1 MAVNKILS
9 ICSILLFLSIGVYCV
24 DFNKDNVNKI
34 DELPDVYKEKQV
46 TVSENSITIEEL
58 LKKLSADTGLKL
70 IAGEDGDWRVKER
83 KIKIFAEN
91 AYISPVMYSIADVTK
106 FYWIPKDKDIYILSF
121 NKDTDKIIA
130 QLEDSVMN
138 AKAADKDAAINDMLN
153 AKNGEDLAKLR
164 KDDPVAYLMRS
175 TGLDKSLRD
184 TLNSNPAMYKSIIR
198 GEKRT
203 FKGNDISSATIKNI
217 NDLNDNMLD
226 IATGVFE
233 DRNAKVPGFF
243 AAARNNE
250 IPNDTSRVE
259 IDVNSDIN
267 MGGNNSVS
275 SGLLN
280 SVFSGYAI
288 VKVDGKMTGV
298 LPILDNKSTLAQ
310 KVASVLN
317 DLLEN
322 PNMTLESAMAQL
334 MTPEMLVALSM
345 DIKRSD
351 DIYKMPIPFNTY
363 FANEIDLGK
372 SPESLSEA
380 LDLFSKAVK
389 APAFCDDF
397 VSSYQKFPFL
407 KKTSTSVR
415 QYGTIYDVLTDI
427 CDSYDLNVEVANGQ
441 FDFYNI
447 RWFDHIKNVMSNEIL
462 DRWAKEYKETGT
474 ISFVTLCQM
483 GNFSSEQLGTGFGQR
498 DELRQFIKIILPKHN
513 VLEMLAIADGDSLQ
527 KMTTADGMNSAY
539 LNRPA
544 FDKYRGLYQVSKFV
558 NRTNVK
564 IKLKSEQSD
573 NSKYTL
579 EFIAMD
585 NNENISV
592 DFIIPKYVA
601 KQ

>member
-1 MAVNKILS
+1 MALKKILS
-9 ICSILLFLSIGVYCV
+9 ICSILLFLSISVYSV
-24 DFNKDNVNKI
+24 DFKGNMNKI

-70 IAGEDGDWRVKER
+70 IAGEDGDWRVRER
-83 KIKIFAEN
+83 KIKIFAKN

-106 FYWIPKDKDIYILSF
+106 FYWIPKDKDTYILAF

-175 TGLDKSLRD
+175 TGLDKSLRN

-203 FKGNDISSATIKNI
+203 FKGNDISSDTIKSI
-217 NDLNDNMLD
+217 NDLNNSMLD

-250 IPNDTSRVE
+250 IPNDNSRVE

-275 SGLLN
+275 SSLLN

-317 DLLEN
+317 DLMEN

-345 DIKRSD
+345 DVKRSD
-351 DIYKMPIPFNTY
+351 DIYKMPIPFNPY

-372 SPESLSEA
+372 SPESLNEA

-483 GNFSSEQLGTGFGQR
+483 GNFSSEQLGNGFGQR

-579 EFIAMD
+579 DFIAMD